1 MVFEIFIFYINS
13 IILTFIQYKFNFI
26 HYVVI
31 HKKKKMIKSNP
42 DSSDSFISNSA
53 QNKSIIED
61 QKSQNQKKENEE
73 VQKKRKYQ
81 NDDSFHSYQLL
92 QPKDS
97 KKVDQCFMCKIN
109 LFKKGLEKFYK
120 CIQCPEMGNKICE
133 GCFHIC
139 HKGHQKIEEAE
150 SSLLTVYDHV
160 CTCAEFDHKVNHVN
174 ISGVN
179 VKLNETCCF
188 EFISKK
194 LGFNGYMQEINSNK
208 NYCYGCY
215 KMFIHSEKNDRCIYD
230 KSPKEFKFIYGNL
243 DKCEC
248 TKCVSK
254 QSNSK
259 KLSVEMLLYIITDP
273 NEKHFNIRSIFY
285 TVIKDKDLRREFIYP
300 INSLYD
306 GFRERSSS
314 QITYDENFNRAEKNL
329 LLIKEV
335 IKLYKRID
343 YNFLIGFKELIG
355 DGFYDFFDKQFFRS
369 FVSINSERINGYKY
383 YALYFVRKFIIY
395 PSTEIK
401 KKFDVANTLQNLTPF
416 HRLFYR
422 MKKSVFFEK
431 IEPFGITQT
440 FFNKLFDRVIPKTI
454 TFFEGEYS
462 FKLILEII
470 RWFTIL
476 MYLDYDDMEEREK
489 YIEKILNKI
498 AMIIKIIRVKKLF
511 LEKNELTIKISSN
524 IQKLFLTCFLYYN
537 DRTFDN
543 LIIKGEGNFEEK
555 IEKIKE
561 DGRQL
566 FSFSQEGIN
575 AEKNLELFK
584 IIFIDRKTNIEVD
597 PIIYDLMINPVDNYI
612 NSLTNFINSKQK
624 FTKIFFDIFNVEE
637 KFQKEISQFQD
648 LMKL

>member
-1 MVFEIFIFYINS
+1 
-13 IILTFIQYKFNFI
+13 
-26 HYVVI
+26 
-31 HKKKKMIKSNP
+31 MIKSNP

-53 QNKSIIED
+53 QNKSITEE

-97 KKVDQCFMCKIN
+97 KKLDQCFMCKTN

-254 QSNSK
+254 QSTWWPAPSRA
-259 KLSVEMLLYIITDP
+259 SMP
-273 NEKHFNIRSIFY
+273 RSI
-285 TVIKDKDLRREFIYP
+285 TRIRRP
-300 INSLYD
+300 I
-306 GFRERSSS
+306 
-314 QITYDENFNRAEKNL
+314 
-329 LLIKEV
+329 
-335 IKLYKRID
+335 
-343 YNFLIGFKELIG
+343 
-355 DGFYDFFDKQFFRS
+355 
-369 FVSINSERINGYKY
+369 
-383 YALYFVRKFIIY
+383 
-395 PSTEIK
+395 
-401 KKFDVANTLQNLTPF
+401 
-416 HRLFYR
+416 
-422 MKKSVFFEK
+422 
-431 IEPFGITQT
+431 
-440 FFNKLFDRVIPKTI
+440 
-454 TFFEGEYS
+454 
-462 FKLILEII
+462 
-470 RWFTIL
+470 
-476 MYLDYDDMEEREK
+476 
-489 YIEKILNKI
+489 
-498 AMIIKIIRVKKLF
+498 
-511 LEKNELTIKISSN
+511 
-524 IQKLFLTCFLYYN
+524 
-537 DRTFDN
+537 
-543 LIIKGEGNFEEK
+543 
-555 IEKIKE
+555 
-561 DGRQL
+561 
-566 FSFSQEGIN
+566 
-575 AEKNLELFK
+575 
-584 IIFIDRKTNIEVD
+584 
-597 PIIYDLMINPVDNYI
+597 
-612 NSLTNFINSKQK
+612 
-624 FTKIFFDIFNVEE
+624 
-637 KFQKEISQFQD
+637 
-648 LMKL
+648 